1 MVLSAETLT
10 ILVLASLAL
19 NVLLLFLVAAGR
31 GGARGRVPRAAGAGG
46 DLLAAT
52 LDGQG
57 RTLDRLE
64 AAIRHVAQETTRIDG
79 QLQAAVQNVA
89 VVRFDAFDDMGGRL
103 SFSAAILD
111 ARGDGMV
118 ITGINGRQDT
128 RVYTKPVRGG
138 TSAHNLSDEETAAI
152 RDALAGA
159 RQAVEATR

>member
-1 MVLSAETLT
+1 MVLSTETLS
-10 ILVLASLAL
+10 ILVLVSLGL
-19 NVLLLFLVAAGR
+19 NVLLLFLFAVSR
-31 GGARGRVPRAAGAGG
+31 GASNRGRVRSGGRA
-46 DLLAAT
+46 DDMVAAT

-64 AAIRHVAQETTRIDG
+64 AAIRQIAQEVTRVDG
-79 QLQAAVQNVA
+79 QLQAAVQNVS

-128 RVYTKPVRGG
+128 RVYSKPVRNG
-138 TSAHNLSDEETAAI
+138 TSPHNLSDEEEVAI
-152 RDALAGA
+152 REALSGP
-159 RQAVEATR
+159 RQIVEAAG

>member
-1 MVLSAETLT
+1 MVLSPETLT
-10 ILVLASLAL
+10 ILALASVAL
-19 NVLLLFLVAAGR
+19 NVLLLFLFAAGR
-31 GGARGRVPRAAGAGG
+31 AAAKRGSRMPGSAG

-57 RTLDRLE
+57 RTLDRVE
-64 AAIRHVAQETTRIDG
+64 AAIRQLAGEITRLDG
-79 QLQAAVQNVA
+79 QQQLAVQHVS

-128 RVYTKPVRGG
+128 RVYAKPVRRG
-138 TSAHNLSDEETAAI
+138 TSPHNLSDEEELAI
-152 RDALAGA
+152 REALAGA
-159 RQAVEATR
+159 RQTVEAAG